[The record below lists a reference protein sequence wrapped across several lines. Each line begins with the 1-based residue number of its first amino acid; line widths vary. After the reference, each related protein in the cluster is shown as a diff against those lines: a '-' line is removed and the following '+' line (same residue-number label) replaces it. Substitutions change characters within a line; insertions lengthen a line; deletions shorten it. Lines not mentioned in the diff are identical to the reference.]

1 MPTKMQ
7 EYLCGNGHRFT
18 YLVHNREVPP
28 MIVCPE
34 CFPAMHEQHVQA
46 LDAGG
51 GEVVDHGSDHW
62 AYSVSFLNG
71 AWWNDEKVNGR
82 FGTPVIS
89 AVLGKTIVRGN
100 GDFADREKER
110 LTKRMMEHNATKD
123 SIEEQVETAR
133 SVIKKATSQA
143 GA

>member
-7 EYLCGNGHRFT
+7 EYLCGNGHRFI

-34 CFPAMHEQHVQA
+34 CYKVAHDVHVQE
-46 LDAGG
+46 LDEGR
-51 GEVVDHGSDHW
+51 GEVNDHTGLFMDLVDHFQRSGW
-62 AYSVSFLNG
+62 
-71 AWWNDEKVNGR
+71 

-89 AVLGKTIVRGN
+89 AVLSKTIVRGN